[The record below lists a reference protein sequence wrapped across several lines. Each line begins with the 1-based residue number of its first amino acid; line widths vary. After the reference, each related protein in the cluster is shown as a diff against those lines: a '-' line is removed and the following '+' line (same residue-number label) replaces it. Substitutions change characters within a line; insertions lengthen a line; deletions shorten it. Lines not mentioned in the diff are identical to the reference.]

1 MLLVQIASGMIASQG
16 ALTSP
21 IARLEPMATPTTEP
35 PSTAADVATVGRVAA
50 SGGRSRLAL
59 AVSPGSLVSVVAG
72 VFLTASLIAALLLC
86 GLFVAPSI
94 GLAAYDPA
102 APPRR
107 APIIPPAVPE
117 GAREDWAVWSY
128 VDKINQAWG
137 KDWPLAIEWFEDLD
151 ARYPGNPM
159 VYDKLYAAYIE
170 DGRTLQ
176 AKGDLEGARRRYEDA
191 AAYDPS
197 RGVAQ
202 DFLAEL
208 DKLQSTRQ

>member
-1 MLLVQIASGMIASQG
+1 MPADS
-16 ALTSP
+16 
-21 IARLEPMATPTTEP
+21 ATGPRAAAHTER
-35 PSTAADVATVGRVAA
+35 AV
-50 SGGRSRLAL
+50 LAL
-59 AVSPGSLVSVVAG
+59 AVRPRTVFSVVAG
-72 VFLTASLIAALLLC
+72 VFLTASLVVGLLLC
-86 GLFVAPSI
+86 GLFVAPTI
-94 GLAAYDPA
+94 GLAAYDPSA
-102 APPRR
+102 APSR

-137 KDWPLAIEWFEDLD
+137 KDWPLVIEWFEDLD

-176 AKGDLEGARRRYEDA
+176 AKGDLAGARHRYQQA
-191 AAYDPS
+191 AEYDPS

-202 DFLAEL
+202 EFLEKL
-208 DKLQSTRQ
+208 DDPPATRR

>member
-1 MLLVQIASGMIASQG
+1 
-16 ALTSP
+16 
-21 IARLEPMATPTTEP
+21 
-35 PSTAADVATVGRVAA
+35 VA
-50 SGGRSRLAL
+50 
-59 AVSPGSLVSVVAG
+59 SVVAG

-137 KDWPLAIEWFEDLD
+137 KDWPLVIEWFEDLD

-176 AKGDLEGARRRYEDA
+176 AKGDLEGARRRYEEA
-191 AAYDPS
+191 AAYDPN
-197 RGVAQ
+197 RGVAE

-208 DKLQSTRQ
+208 DKLQSTGQ